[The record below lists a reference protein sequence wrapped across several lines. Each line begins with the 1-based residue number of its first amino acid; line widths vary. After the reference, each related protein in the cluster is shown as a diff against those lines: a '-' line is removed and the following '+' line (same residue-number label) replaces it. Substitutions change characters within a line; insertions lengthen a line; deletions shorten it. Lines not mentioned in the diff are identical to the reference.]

1 LDNAL
6 PQGHDR
12 RRSGDLAAMH
22 HTLLRY
28 AEREDIVF
36 AALIQGQLSWGAA
49 NSQLAAIRMETN
61 QATLE
66 IADRVDQHLRRQH
79 AEETEARDAA
89 LSALGGALIQFGQ
102 QQMDAERQWQ
112 RQWEQRQSM
121 PRQTICQNVGG
132 WLSCTTY

>member
-22 HTLLRY
+22 HTPLRY
-28 AEREDIVF
+28 AER
-36 AALIQGQLSWGAA
+36 Q
-49 NSQLAAIRMETN
+49 
-61 QATLE
+61 
-66 IADRVDQHLRRQH
+66 
-79 AEETEARDAA
+79 
-89 LSALGGALIQFGQ
+89 
-102 QQMDAERQWQ
+102 RQWQ